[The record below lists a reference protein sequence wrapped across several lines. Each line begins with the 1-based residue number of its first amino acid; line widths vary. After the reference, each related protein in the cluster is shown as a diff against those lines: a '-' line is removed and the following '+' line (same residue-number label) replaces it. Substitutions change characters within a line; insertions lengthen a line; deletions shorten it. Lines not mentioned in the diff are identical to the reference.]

1 MKQILTLVLLLFLAG
16 ITKSQNV
23 KSNDY
28 IRAEVISQQ
37 QVKVTNLQT
46 CRARVKGTLPNGVE
60 VVSDY
65 IASGDFTVFMYKD
78 CGTFHFYP
86 VDSTCTKVARCD
98 LSINSCL
105 FVLPVKAGVEFRQDK
120 DELYVEVKNGN
131 PAKPC
136 TVRITNRDGSF
147 KDVTFP
153 LVNKIGNN
161 YWVKIKL

>member
-1 MKQILTLVLLLFLAG
+1 MKRTILTLIGLLTF
-16 ITKSQNV
+16 SVMFCQNV

-46 CRARVKGTLPNGVE
+46 CAARIKGTLPNGAE

-65 IASGDFTVFMYKD
+65 IAPNDFTVFMYKD
-78 CGTFHFYP
+78 CGTFHIYP
-86 VDSTCTKVARCD
+86 VDSTCTKTARCD

-105 FVLPVKAGVEFRQDK
+105 FVLPVKAEAISKQDGN
-120 DELYVEVKNGN
+120 ELYIEIKNGN
-131 PAKPC
+131 PNNLC
-136 TVRITNRDGSF
+136 TVRIDIKGKPSR
-147 KDVTFP
+147 DVTFP
-153 LVNKIGNN
+153 LTNKIGNN

>member
-16 ITKSQNV
+16 ITNAQLI

-28 IRAEVISQQ
+28 VRAEVISATQI
-37 QVKVTNLQT
+37 KATNLQG
-46 CRARVKGTLPNGVE
+46 CRSRLKGTLPNGGE
-60 VVSDY
+60 VVSPY
-65 IASGDFTVFMYKD
+65 VAPGDFTVFSYKD
-78 CGTFHFYP
+78 CGTFHIYP
-86 VDSTCTKVARCD
+86 VDSTCTTTARCD

-105 FVLPVKAGVEFRQDK
+105 FVLPVKAGVEFRQSD